1 MIVDFLNWQ
10 FNLLT
15 FSFIVLT
22 CLHKSHRF
30 MENCTY
36 ETHHSVK
43 YTKVLKVVRRKNK
56 IPYKQAESDVSIM
69 SMNKYF
75 RHTPAF
81 ILLFLAQ
88 KPAYGAL
95 LFKRLDEEMP
105 FNLIDTPALYRALNG
120 LEKEG
125 AIEAYWDTSEPGP
138 AKKMVSNNSERNGK
152 TK

>member
-1 MIVDFLNWQ
+1 
-10 FNLLT
+10 
-15 FSFIVLT
+15 
-22 CLHKSHRF
+22 
-30 MENCTY
+30 
-36 ETHHSVK
+36 
-43 YTKVLKVVRRKNK
+43 
-56 IPYKQAESDVSIM
+56 M

-138 AKKMVSNNSERNGK
+138 AKKWYRITLKGMERLSELKQDIEKRRQDLDFFLETYEK
-152 TK
+152 LQI